1 MFCILSVSLATVPT
15 NCQAYDKSGATLPS
29 FSIIVFNLIEPI
41 SFRCDQEVESWRIAP
56 SLPFGAKLNV
66 TEGVIS
72 GQFTKVM
79 PTTQYAI
86 TAKNKEGSTSF
97 DFNITVIDCPHGN
110 PLTIDLFY
118 ADSEKFT
125 IFDGDKQVYY
135 YDKSTNLQPSICL
148 PYKTYKY
155 TSICS
160 RGDHNWCYI
169 RVTDK
174 NGTVFTEFRAP
185 EMQLVN
191 GTFEMIPTAAPII
204 FSKHNQVAIHV
215 KRDVRYF
222 FSASTMHTEFAF
234 SPELPRSVKFN
245 GLLSSLTGSWKE
257 KGVYTYNVTCSNAM
271 GSASLL
277 FHVFVDMC
285 GEPYKTLAFDRFR
298 TQSGEKMNITND
310 NGELLLS
317 TEFDGSTYSQLLCI
331 EDGVYHLHLEGNK
344 EEGWGRDSMFVH
356 LLGDEIGEFVVP
368 KGQHDVNEKVVIKK
382 LITVSDSWSYHLGDL
397 SDNWTNGKYREKD
410 WKNGKSGEWGNFD
423 ESKIVLF
430 RKEMELD
437 DHYGSMIL
445 DVESYGFVELF
456 VNGVLVWSD
465 MTNGVSHRISL
476 RGGLFGSKA
485 ILGIRL
491 KQSSSFDDSIRF
503 SMVLRPL
510 LFSTVIRS
518 ENGLIESS
526 PEGSRTDYKSDK
538 AFDKNYDTFWLVDSL
553 PATVTYMFA
562 NASVAVNSIYLFVD
576 DWFAVGMTDMRVEGI
591 TSDNKATSLATITAP
606 SFLSSEAY
614 REIRLKNEIAYAGY
628 RFYFNGKRIGFLRI
642 RDIRLQVSNIQTC
655 KKKIGLPSLE
665 TGKSHYK
672 RCPFGKV
679 GVREMRCENV
689 DNEARWVDD
698 RSSCVNRFPENGIA
712 YVDSW
717 FRLTNVTL
725 WNEEKYVD
733 GLNEVLVDQLTV
745 KKKEIHMVWIRD
757 ESTENEA
764 VVTVMLRFE
773 LEEAIGDYVLS
784 HMKEMLPDI
793 PRLFKEKMG
802 SRIFD
807 AYAESLKEPVL
818 YEPIHW
824 GSIVGSILKGAVL
837 VVLTV
842 TVTVCL
848 MRPRSEVK
856 SLSHKGMKKGD
867 NESLLPAM

>member
-1 MFCILSVSLATVPT
+1 MLYVLAVSLAAAPRECKV
-15 NCQAYDKSGATLPS
+15 YDKNGVELSRLSAVVYDVVG
-29 FSIIVFNLIEPI
+29 PI
-41 SFRCDQEVESWRIAP
+41 SLRCDQPVTLWSVAP
-56 SLPFGAKLNV
+56 YLPYTAGFNA
-66 TEGVIS
+66 TAGVIS
-72 GQFTKVM
+72 GQFVDVM
-79 PTTQYAI
+79 ETTHYNF
-86 TAKNKEGSTSF
+86 TASNEDGSTSF
-97 DFNITVIDCPHGN
+97 MFDITVMECPYGK
-110 PLTIDLFY
+110 PLTVEHV
-118 ADSEKFT
+118 SSKGEEFT
-125 IFDGDKQVYY
+125 LFDGDTQVFYF
-135 YDKSTNLQPSICL
+135 KKGSSLRAVICL

-160 RGDHNWCYI
+160 EGQKGMCYI

-174 NGTVFTEFRAP
+174 NGFVFTEFRAP
-185 EMQLVN
+185 EKQLVS
-191 GTFEMIPTAAPII
+191 GTFDMIPTAKPVISSVTEPI
-204 FSKHNQVAIHV
+204 VRHV
-215 KRDVRYF
+215 MDTGNIYI
-222 FSASTMHTEFAF
+222 SASTAHTEFAF
-234 SPELPRSVKFN
+234 SPELPPTVMFD
-245 GLLSSLTGSWKE
+245 GFVSSLIGFWKE
-257 KGVYTYNVTCSNAM
+257 KGVYTYTITCSNSV
-271 GSASLL
+271 GSDSTVIQ
-277 FHVFVDMC
+277 VFIDEC
-285 GEPYKTLAFDRFR
+285 GEPYRDLTFTRINTIR
-298 TQSGEKMNITND
+298 GETMNVTNAK
-310 NGELLLS
+310 GENLLS
-317 TEFDGSTYSQLLCI
+317 TEFDGMPFFSDFICVQDGEYFLYI
-331 EDGVYHLHLEGNK
+331 EGRENDGWTTGSV
-344 EEGWGRDSMFVH
+344 FVSS
-356 LLGDEIGEFVVP
+356 DNENVGEFVVP

-397 SDNWTNGKYREKD
+397 SDNWTSGKYREKD

-430 RKEMELD
+430 RKEMEMD

-445 DVESYGFVELF
+445 DVESYGYVELF

-518 ENGLIESS
+518 ENGRTSAD
-526 PEGSRTDYKSDK
+526 PEGLSEYYRSDK
-538 AFDKNYDTFWLVDSL
+538 AFDKNYDTYWLVDSL

-655 KKKIGLPSLE
+655 KKKIGLPLLE

-689 DNEARWVDD
+689 DNEAKWVDD
-698 RSSCVNRFPENGIA
+698 RSSCVSRFPENGIA

-725 WNEEKYVD
+725 WNEKKYVD
-733 GLNEVLVDQLTV
+733 GLNEVLVDRLTV
-745 KKKEIHMVWIRD
+745 KKKDIHMVWIRD

-764 VVTVMLRFE
+764 VVTVMFRFE

-793 PRLFKEKMG
+793 PRLFKEEMG
-802 SRIFD
+802 TKISD

-824 GSIVGSILKGAVL
+824 GSIVGRIVKDAALVL
-837 VVLTV
+837 VSVLITLCMV
-842 TVTVCL
+842 
-848 MRPRSEVK
+848 RPRRVK
-856 SLSHKGMKKGD
+856 SLSHKGTKKGD
-867 NESLLPAM
+867 NESLLQEA